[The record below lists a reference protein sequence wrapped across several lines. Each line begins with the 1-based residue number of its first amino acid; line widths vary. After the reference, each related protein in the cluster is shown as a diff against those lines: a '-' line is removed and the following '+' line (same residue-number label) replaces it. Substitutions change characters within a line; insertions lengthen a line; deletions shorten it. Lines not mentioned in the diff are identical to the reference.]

1 MSHIGRGVMQGFDHN
16 EDIEGNSICLVLQA
30 KGREVGPG
38 DKNLSEP

>member
-1 MSHIGRGVMQGFDHN
+1 MSKIGREVMQGFDQN

-38 DKNLSEP
+38 DRNLSEP